1 VNRIPCMKLFALM
14 LGLSISS
21 TFAAETAASCPPAG
35 YDKPA
40 LQQLR
45 QSGFEVAE
53 DAKRNS
59 LALALMDCVAN
70 PDPELRDGMAFE
82 GIANWLRAEKLSSET
97 YQSLFAALMLQLQ
110 AAPDSAGFR
119 QPFAALILSEVAR
132 VDRLQGWLSP
142 DQRDQL
148 VQAAAEYLRGVRD
161 YRGFS
166 ETEGWRHGVAHGA
179 DLALQLVLN
188 DNINSSQIELLLEAV
203 AAQVAP
209 AGEIFYIYG
218 EPMRLARVA
227 NYAHQRD
234 AVPNE
239 FWEGWFKGIVQASP
253 LQDWSEAFGS
263 QLGLARRHN
272 TLAFLLAMHL
282 NATAAEDEQS
292 KALDQWVMQA
302 LTQLP

>member
-1 VNRIPCMKLFALM
+1 MQLFALM
-14 LGLSISS
+14 LCLAISS
-21 TFAAETAASCPPAG
+21 TFAAEKVASCPPAG

-40 LQQLR
+40 LQQIR
-45 QSGFEVAE
+45 QSGFEVAD

-59 LALALMDCVAN
+59 LALALLACVAD
-70 PDPELRDGMAFE
+70 PDPELRDGVAFE
-82 GIANWLRAEKLSSET
+82 GIASWLRAEKLTPET
-97 YQSLFAALMLQLQ
+97 YQSLFPALMLQLQ

-132 VDRLQGWLSP
+132 VDRLQGWLGP
-142 DQRDQL
+142 DQREQM
-148 VQAAAEYLRGVRD
+148 VQAAAEYLGGVRD

-166 ETEGWRHGVAHGA
+166 ETEGWRHGVGHGA

-188 DNINSSQIELLLEAV
+188 DNVHASQVENLLEAV
-203 AAQVAP
+203 STQVAP

-218 EPMRLARVA
+218 EPMRLARVVY
-227 NYAHQRD
+227 YAHRRD
-234 AVPNE
+234 VLPAG
-239 FWEGWFKGIVQASP
+239 FWEGWFQGIAEATP

-282 NATAAEDEQS
+282 NATAADDEQG

-302 LTQLP
+302 LMQLP